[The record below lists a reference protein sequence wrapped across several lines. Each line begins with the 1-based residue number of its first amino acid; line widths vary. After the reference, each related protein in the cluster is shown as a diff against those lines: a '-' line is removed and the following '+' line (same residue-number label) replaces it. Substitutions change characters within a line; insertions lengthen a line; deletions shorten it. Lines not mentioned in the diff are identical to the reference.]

1 MENIKSPNLSK
12 TLNKKEIEELIAK
25 YKKEGH
31 DLEYDGA
38 HIIVNKKGGK
48 IFFPARTE
56 GDIME
61 NGKIVGKIPIKE
73 AIKMALDK
81 EGTEYDKE

>member
-1 MENIKSPNLSK
+1 MENIKSLNLSK

-31 DLEYDGA
+31 DLKYDGT
-38 HIIVNKKGGK
+38 HIIVNKKGGR

-61 NGKIVGKIPIKE
+61 NGKIIGKIPIEE
-73 AIKMALDK
+73 AIKKAL
-81 EGTEYDKE
+81 E